1 MRPSETHDG
10 AWHRAGGFSKAL
22 VNLAA
27 AVVIFLFFAGG
38 NGTGASAR
46 PAETTIGQAVP
57 VALPSALSGDDVAR
71 YREIFRLQGLGRWAE
86 ADRHVGLLKNRLLMG
101 HVLAQ
106 RHLDPRTPQSF
117 ADLQGWLNQY
127 RDHPDATAVYA
138 LARTKIPRGN
148 KEKLAAPLYGESTGE
163 SPSLATASGE
173 RERLAPAKRLEV
185 AEIEASIRRQVNGG
199 HPERAEAIL
208 QTPETRRLLPTAVYD
223 SARAEVA
230 KGYFLAGQDARA
242 YRLAEAAGKRSGDEV
257 AQAHWIAGLAAYR
270 LDRTRDAAER
280 FGDHAEAATNGWNAA
295 AGAFWAARM
304 HMLNGD
310 PGRVSQWLE
319 KATENPFTFYGILAR
334 RALGIDSPFDWRR
347 APLSASALAFAHSL
361 PGGKRALALAQVGE
375 VERAERE
382 LLRHVSTATGE
393 EARHLMMVGE
403 HAHLPNLTLKA
414 GRRVFRVEG
423 EMPHRALYPLPPW
436 TLNDKTQIDRALL
449 YAFMRQ
455 ESEFKVS
462 ATSSAG
468 ARGLMQLMP
477 ATASF
482 VAGNREFARG
492 KKDALYDP
500 RLNIMLGQRYLDH
513 LLRLDDID
521 GDLILLAAAYNG
533 GPGNLAKWQRRMV
546 HKDDPLLFIASMP
559 SRETRNFVEKVIA
572 NLWIYQQRLGQPTP
586 SLDAIAGGDWPKY
599 VPLDRPDVMVAED
612 AQD

>member
-1 MRPSETHDG
+1 MRHSETHDG
-10 AWHRAGGFSKAL
+10 AQRRAAGLSKGL

-27 AVVIFLFFAGG
+27 AVLIFLLCVGG
-38 NGTGASAR
+38 DGTGASAC
-46 PAETTIGQAVP
+46 PADTHTSQASP
-57 VALPSALSGDDVAR
+57 VALPSTLSGDDVAR
-71 YREIFRLQGLGRWAE
+71 YREIFRLQALGRLAE
-86 ADRHVGLLKNRLLMG
+86 ADCHVGLLRNRLLMG

-106 RHLDPRTPQSF
+106 RHLDPRTATSF
-117 ADLQGWLNQY
+117 SDLQDWLNQY
-127 RDHPDATAVYA
+127 RDHPDAAAIHA
-138 LARTKIPRGN
+138 LARRKMPRGS
-148 KEKLAAPLYGESTGE
+148 KEKLPSPLYGESTGE
-163 SPSLATASGE
+163 SPPVPTSPAE
-173 RERLAPAKRLEV
+173 RDRLTPANRREV
-185 AEIEASIRRQVNGG
+185 AEIEASIRRHVNAR

-208 QTPETRRLLPTAVYD
+208 QQPETRRLLPAALYD
-223 SARAEVA
+223 GARAEVA
-230 KGYFLAGQDARA
+230 KGYFLAGQDERA

-270 LDRTRDAAER
+270 LDRTLDAARR
-280 FGDHAEAATNGWNAA
+280 FEDHAETATNGWNAA

-310 PGRVSQWLE
+310 HARVSQWLE
-319 KATENPFTFYGILAR
+319 KATGNPFTFYGILAR
-334 RALGIDSPFDWRR
+334 RALGIERPFDWRR
-347 APLSASALAFAHSL
+347 EPLTARAVGFVQSL
-361 PGGKRALALAQVGE
+361 PGGKRALALAQVDE

-382 LLRHVSTATGE
+382 LLRHVSTASAE
-393 EARHLMMVGE
+393 EARGLMLVAE
-403 HAHLPNLTLKA
+403 HARLPNLTLKA

-436 TLNDKTQIDRALL
+436 TPADKIQIDRALL

-455 ESEFKVS
+455 ESEFKAS

-482 VAGNREFARG
+482 VAGNRELARG
-492 KKDALYDP
+492 NKAALYDP
-500 RLNIMLGQRYLDH
+500 RLNIMLGQRYLDY

-572 NLWIYQQRLGQPTP
+572 NLWIYQQRLGQPTL

-599 VPLDRPDVMVAED
+599 VPLDRPDVMLAED
-612 AQD
+612 APD